1 MTSREELEEL
11 MFSLQY
17 HLETKED
24 LERILE
30 IKAQIK
36 QNCLRDDYLIHY
48 YQVFIVNSIA
58 NNLNKYLDYFKDDN
72 EKKKQFLDNFIK
84 IEDIIEQLKKTNND
98 RAILQLYFIRISE
111 LSKLA
116 NNTFNFQG
124 WKYGLKLFFLS
135 TDTDKEYILNEYH
148 KIIGNKRKMKDKLI
162 REYFLLKY
170 SYNPHSK
177 SCDSNYEKTI
187 LSSYREHQ
195 NDNILNNYFSFNYSE
210 TSDSMKIENINIQE
224 KNVAQLSSSNFR
236 NIQLLLNITENNFR
250 LSIIKQINWYFEHRQ
265 NEKPPIDKFMLT
277 ARDNTNLY
285 FFLDTLKKES
295 KESRFDYLYNTT
307 IIRKKNRE
315 LFDKLFSFSNQ
326 ILVIKHYNVLLEPII
341 SFKEFEVKIK
351 ENPVQLISF
360 LQNAIQEFLNGN
372 DEYESQIIDGVNGL
386 YTYYNKLKD
395 GSFPNEVSYCVL
407 IMRLLSRIIK
417 KESTFNQVGKVNKHT
432 RVLYKVITQN
442 CNTNDIKFNKKMVNS
457 MKKSIKMD
465 KKLHFIFLVIDMIY
479 KSLDSKKIIIKKVEH
494 LLEVFQQMETINVK
508 DDVLLNTIESLLTF
522 LKENKNYWFVILW
535 KLFQLQECF
544 IQNKNW
550 NHFFHKLIN
559 DCMFYN
565 FSFSDSTIIKQ
576 VKKKCVECFNQYYL
590 SPNNNI
596 ENNIAILLLI
606 QSKIVENKI
615 FIKEM
620 KNNKDKF
627 FAKYIISEN
636 INLKFSVMYCTLL
649 LNNKAIFP
657 FLIPLTNDSIN
668 RELMLNKFLP
678 IKDKE
683 KISITNNKTPI
694 NNYFLSNN
702 QTLIFELK
710 NEVKKMNDYIS
721 DAKKNNYQN
730 VGILI
735 SQSQSNDTILFSK
748 NEIWYSDDNNIMYLN
763 EHTIYDYL
771 NNQQKEKNSTSEV
784 YYYFYFEKVKQN
796 SEIKEEDLIIAFID
810 SAIKTNSLTSLI
822 FPSLMYELLFSHIE
836 ILIQYKEKIK
846 QYIHHSLTNAKW
858 AIKVLSLQEKQK
870 IKQQYHSDLSDILS
884 DLSFTDNELSKEY
897 NSIINYLKK
906 K

>member
-177 SCDSNYEKTI
+177 LCDSNYEKTI

-315 LFDKLFSFSNQ
+315 IFDKLFSFSNQ

-442 CNTNDIKFNKKMVNS
+442 CNTNDIKFNKTMVKS
-457 MKKSIKMD
+457 MKEFIGMD
-465 KKLHFIFLVIDMIY
+465 KKLHFIFLVIDLIY
-479 KSLDSKKIIIKKVEH
+479 KSLDSNKIKKKKVKH

-522 LKENKNYWFVILW
+522 LKENKNATDL
-535 KLFQLQECF
+535 L
-544 IQNKNW
+544 
-550 NHFFHKLIN
+550 
-559 DCMFYN
+559 
-565 FSFSDSTIIKQ
+565 SATQ
-576 VKKKCVECFNQYYL
+576 VGAAE
-590 SPNNNI
+590 
-596 ENNIAILLLI
+596 IA
-606 QSKIVENKI
+606 V
-615 FIKEM
+615 
-620 KNNKDKF
+620 
-627 FAKYIISEN
+627 
-636 INLKFSVMYCTLL
+636 
-649 LNNKAIFP
+649 
-657 FLIPLTNDSIN
+657 
-668 RELMLNKFLP
+668 
-678 IKDKE
+678 
-683 KISITNNKTPI
+683 
-694 NNYFLSNN
+694 
-702 QTLIFELK
+702 
-710 NEVKKMNDYIS
+710 
-721 DAKKNNYQN
+721 
-730 VGILI
+730 
-735 SQSQSNDTILFSK
+735 
-748 NEIWYSDDNNIMYLN
+748 
-763 EHTIYDYL
+763 
-771 NNQQKEKNSTSEV
+771 
-784 YYYFYFEKVKQN
+784 
-796 SEIKEEDLIIAFID
+796 
-810 SAIKTNSLTSLI
+810 
-822 FPSLMYELLFSHIE
+822 
-836 ILIQYKEKIK
+836 
-846 QYIHHSLTNAKW
+846 
-858 AIKVLSLQEKQK
+858 
-870 IKQQYHSDLSDILS
+870 
-884 DLSFTDNELSKEY
+884 
-897 NSIINYLKK
+897 
-906 K
+906 

>member
-1 MTSREELEEL
+1 
-11 MFSLQY
+11 
-17 HLETKED
+17 
-24 LERILE
+24 
-30 IKAQIK
+30 
-36 QNCLRDDYLIHY
+36 
-48 YQVFIVNSIA
+48 
-58 NNLNKYLDYFKDDN
+58 
-72 EKKKQFLDNFIK
+72 
-84 IEDIIEQLKKTNND
+84 
-98 RAILQLYFIRISE
+98 
-111 LSKLA
+111 
-116 NNTFNFQG
+116 
-124 WKYGLKLFFLS
+124 
-135 TDTDKEYILNEYH
+135 
-148 KIIGNKRKMKDKLI
+148 
-162 REYFLLKY
+162 
-170 SYNPHSK
+170 
-177 SCDSNYEKTI
+177 
-187 LSSYREHQ
+187 
-195 NDNILNNYFSFNYSE
+195 
-210 TSDSMKIENINIQE
+210 
-224 KNVAQLSSSNFR
+224 
-236 NIQLLLNITENNFR
+236 
-250 LSIIKQINWYFEHRQ
+250 
-265 NEKPPIDKFMLT
+265 
-277 ARDNTNLY
+277 
-285 FFLDTLKKES
+285 
-295 KESRFDYLYNTT
+295 
-307 IIRKKNRE
+307 
-315 LFDKLFSFSNQ
+315 
-326 ILVIKHYNVLLEPII
+326 
-341 SFKEFEVKIK
+341 
-351 ENPVQLISF
+351 
-360 LQNAIQEFLNGN
+360 
-372 DEYESQIIDGVNGL
+372 
-386 YTYYNKLKD
+386 
-395 GSFPNEVSYCVL
+395 
-407 IMRLLSRIIK
+407 
-417 KESTFNQVGKVNKHT
+417 
-432 RVLYKVITQN
+432 
-442 CNTNDIKFNKKMVNS
+442 
-457 MKKSIKMD
+457 
-465 KKLHFIFLVIDMIY
+465 
-479 KSLDSKKIIIKKVEH
+479 
-494 LLEVFQQMETINVK
+494 
-508 DDVLLNTIESLLTF
+508 
-522 LKENKNYWFVILW
+522 
-535 KLFQLQECF
+535 
-544 IQNKNW
+544 
-550 NHFFHKLIN
+550 
-559 DCMFYN
+559 
-565 FSFSDSTIIKQ
+565 
-576 VKKKCVECFNQYYL
+576 
-590 SPNNNI
+590 
-596 ENNIAILLLI
+596 
-606 QSKIVENKI
+606 
-615 FIKEM
+615 M

-668 RELMLNKFLP
+668 RELMKNKFLP

>member
-177 SCDSNYEKTI
+177 LCDSNYEKTI

-224 KNVAQLSSSNFR
+224 KNVGTSQLSSSNFR

-315 LFDKLFSFSNQ
+315 IFDKLFSFSNQ

-442 CNTNDIKFNKKMVNS
+442 CNTNDIKFNKKMVKS
-457 MKKSIKMD
+457 MKKFIKMD
-465 KKLHFIFLVIDMIY
+465 KKLHFIFLVIDLIY
-479 KSLDSKKIIIKKVEH
+479 KSLDSNKIKKKKVKH

-565 FSFSDSTIIKQ
+565 FSFSDSTIKKQ

-620 KNNKDKF
+620 QNNKDKF

-657 FLIPLTNDSIN
+657 
-668 RELMLNKFLP
+668 
-678 IKDKE
+678 
-683 KISITNNKTPI
+683 
-694 NNYFLSNN
+694 
-702 QTLIFELK
+702 
-710 NEVKKMNDYIS
+710 
-721 DAKKNNYQN
+721 
-730 VGILI
+730 
-735 SQSQSNDTILFSK
+735 
-748 NEIWYSDDNNIMYLN
+748 
-763 EHTIYDYL
+763 
-771 NNQQKEKNSTSEV
+771 EV
-784 YYYFYFEKVKQN
+784 YQN
-796 SEIKEEDLIIAFID
+796 SEKKEEDLIIAFIN

-836 ILIQYKEKIK
+836 ILIQFKEKIK

-858 AIKVLSLQEKQK
+858 AILSLQEKQK
-870 IKQQYHSDLSDILS
+870 IKQQYHSDLRDILS

>member
-36 QNCLRDDYLIHY
+36 QNFLRDDYLIHY

-170 SYNPHSK
+170 SYNNPHSK
-177 SCDSNYEKTI
+177 LCDSNYEKTI

-479 KSLDSKKIIIKKVEH
+479 KSLDSKKIKIKKVEH

-550 NHFFHKLIN
+550 NHFFYKLIN
-559 DCMFYN
+559 DCMLYN

-620 KNNKDKF
+620 ENNKDKF
-627 FAKYIISEN
+627 FAKCVVSEN

-657 FLIPLTNDSIN
+657 
-668 RELMLNKFLP
+668 
-678 IKDKE
+678 
-683 KISITNNKTPI
+683 
-694 NNYFLSNN
+694 
-702 QTLIFELK
+702 
-710 NEVKKMNDYIS
+710 EV
-721 DAKKNNYQN
+721 
-730 VGILI
+730 
-735 SQSQSNDTILFSK
+735 
-748 NEIWYSDDNNIMYLN
+748 
-763 EHTIYDYL
+763 
-771 NNQQKEKNSTSEV
+771 
-784 YYYFYFEKVKQN
+784 YFYFEKVKQN
-796 SEIKEEDLIIAFID
+796 SEIKEEDLIIAFIN
-810 SAIKTNSLTSLI
+810 SAMKTNSLTSLI

-836 ILIQYKEKIK
+836 ILIQFKEKIK

-858 AIKVLSLQEKQK
+858 AILSLQEKQK
-870 IKQQYHSDLSDILS
+870 IKQQYHSDLLDILS